1 MTYAP
6 IVLFVY
12 NRPDHTR
19 RTVEGLLGNA
29 EAKESLLY
37 IFADGPK
44 EGASDTDKAKISA
57 VRDYIHSISGFKDI
71 IIKEHQK
78 NLSLAVS
85 TINGM
90 TEVFSRHE
98 KVIMMEDDDVPTP
111 YFLDYV
117 NRCLDRYASDSRIW
131 CVSGYTDTTLL
142 PPRGSDDVFLVRRPS
157 SWGFGTW
164 KRCWD
169 KVIWD
174 KDILRGLLR
183 HKSFIYG
190 YNRWC
195 GMDSASGLA
204 NCINGKTSSWSI
216 RYNLGSYL
224 TRSYTILPTKS
235 LILNIGL
242 DGSGTHSRAMSQHL
256 ETMDHRVTL
265 PEEIQ
270 FDPVRNH
277 QLMMTFVPRGLRSR
291 MKYHLGLLTAT
302 DILKGR
308 FK

>member
-1 MTYAP
+1 MTLAP

-12 NRPDHTR
+12 NRPEHTR
-19 RTVEGLLGNA
+19 QTVEGLLGNA
-29 EAKESLLY
+29 EAKDSTLY

-44 EGASDTDKAKISA
+44 ATATDADKAKISA
-57 VRDYIHSISGFKDI
+57 VRAYIHSISGFRDI
-71 IIKEHQK
+71 VIKEQET
-78 NLSLAVS
+78 NQSLAVS

-90 TEVFSRHE
+90 TEIFRHHD
-98 KVIMMEDDDVPTP
+98 KAIMMEDDDVPTP

-117 NRCLDRYASDSRIW
+117 NRCLDRYATDERIW

-142 PPRGSDDVFLVRRPS
+142 PPRGTDDVFLVKRPS

-174 KDILRGLLR
+174 KAVLLGLLR

-190 YNRWC
+190 YNSWC
-195 GMDSASGLA
+195 GLDSSMGLV
-204 NCINGKTSSWSI
+204 NCIKGKTSSWSI

-256 ETMDHRVTL
+256 AVMDHAVTL
-265 PEEIQ
+265 PEEIR

-291 MKYHLGLLTAT
+291 LKYHLGLFTAI

-308 FK
+308 YR

>member
-1 MTYAP
+1 MTLAP

-12 NRPDHTR
+12 NRPEHTR
-19 RTVEGLLGNA
+19 QTVEGLLGNA
-29 EAKESLLY
+29 EAKDSTLY

-44 EGASDTDKAKISA
+44 ATATDADKAKISA
-57 VRDYIHSISGFKDI
+57 VRAYIHSISGFRDI
-71 IIKEHQK
+71 VIKEQET
-78 NLSLAVS
+78 NQSLAVS

-90 TEVFSRHE
+90 TEIFRHHD
-98 KVIMMEDDDVPTP
+98 KAIMMEDDDVPTP

-117 NRCLDRYASDSRIW
+117 NRCLDRYDTDERIW

-142 PPRGSDDVFLVRRPS
+142 PPRGTDDVFLVKRPS

-174 KDILRGLLR
+174 KAVLLGLLR

-190 YNRWC
+190 YNSWC
-195 GMDSASGLA
+195 GLDSSMGLV
-204 NCINGKTSSWSI
+204 NCIKGKTSSWSI

-256 ETMDHRVTL
+256 AVMDHAVTL
-265 PEEIQ
+265 PEEIR

-291 MKYHLGLLTAT
+291 LKYHLGLFTAI

-308 FK
+308 YR